1 MPVSDF
7 AAWWIAAGLLVAA
20 EMFTGTF
27 YLLMLAIGMTAGA
40 VAAHLGL
47 SQTAQMA
54 AAAIVSALV
63 AGVWIRRHWHVDL
76 AYSSSRPF
84 LSTVGPRERAARA
97 HTDAVP
103 PDGAASESPF
113 ASPD

>member
-1 MPVSDF
+1 MSIYMMFFLGTTPIGAPIIGWVSDQ
-7 AAWWIAAGLLVAA
+7 WGQRTGIAAG
-20 EMFTGTF
+20 G
-27 YLLMLAIGMTAGA
+27 
-40 VAAHLGL
+40 
-47 SQTAQMA
+47 